1 MNIKMVDIIENTF
14 LAQNVVL
21 IYQIHAKNIIGVERQ
36 LAQAD
41 RLVQFAAEHLT
52 HSDMLG
58 AQTGFRMK
66 TIIGISAMS
75 ATKKKMFPSTLGI
88 AVRSPFLQPVQHQGK
103 KHTPVL
109 YAATE

>member
-1 MNIKMVDIIENTF
+1 MVDIIGNTF

-21 IYQIHAKNIIGVERQ
+21 IFRVHARNIIGVERQ

-66 TIIGISAMS
+66 TIIGISVMPAQKRPMLGN
-75 ATKKKMFPSTLGI
+75 TFGI
-88 AVRSPFLQPVQHQGK
+88 AG
-103 KHTPVL
+103 
-109 YAATE
+109 

>member
-1 MNIKMVDIIENTF
+1 MVDIIGNTF

-58 AQTGFRMK
+58 AQTEFRMK
-66 TIIGISAMS
+66 TIIGISVMPAQKRPMLGN
-75 ATKKKMFPSTLGI
+75 TFGI
-88 AVRSPFLQPVQHQGK
+88 AG
-103 KHTPVL
+103 
-109 YAATE
+109 

>member
-66 TIIGISAMS
+66 TIIGISVMPAQKRPMLGN
-75 ATKKKMFPSTLGI
+75 TFGI
-88 AVRSPFLQPVQHQGK
+88 AG
-103 KHTPVL
+103 
-109 YAATE
+109 

>member
-1 MNIKMVDIIENTF
+1 MNIKIVDIIGNTF

-21 IYQIHAKNIIGVERQ
+21 IYRIHAKGIIGVERQ

-66 TIIGISAMS
+66 TIIGISVMPAQKRPVLGN
-75 ATKKKMFPSTLGI
+75 TFGI
-88 AVRSPFLQPVQHQGK
+88 AG
-103 KHTPVL
+103 
-109 YAATE
+109 